1 MKLLHCKKKNNMLK
15 EIENLIPHRNPFL
28 FVDKITSFS
37 TETIIGI
44 KTFDQRDVWLKG
56 SVPKSDYIPGTIL
69 IESMAQCGGAGVKLL
84 GITDGIFGLVSIEN
98 AEFFATAK
106 FTDNIKFVIQ
116 NIRLSEKIIKQS
128 GIAYVGDKEIIK
140 ATWMCVKLQ

>member
-1 MKLLHCKKKNNMLK
+1 MSQ
-15 EIENLIPHRNPFL
+15 EIENLIPHRTPFL
-28 FVDKITSFS
+28 FVDKIESFS
-37 TETIIGI
+37 NETIIGI
-44 KTFDQRDVWLKG
+44 KKFDERDIWLKG
-56 SVPKSDYIPGTIL
+56 SVPMSEYIPGTIL

-98 AEFFATAK
+98 AEFHATAK
-106 FTDNIKFVIQ
+106 FTDEIKFVIQ

-128 GIAYVGDKEIIK
+128 GIAYIGDKKIIQ